1 MRKKTILVLVLVSL
15 VMCFS
20 GVTYSLFHSD
30 TSLAMENMDI
40 AEFVFN
46 ANRTNHIELN
56 FDDLVPGASKEFE
69 FSVTNSSDNL
79 ITDVTTEYMISLRT
93 FHFMPLTIELYKDDS
108 LVMNCNEDYSRG
120 SDNILVCNSDV
131 WELGHNEEEHDN
143 FKLRVVFSEV
153 YNDLEYSDLVD
164 FIDIDISSW
173 QKVKEQGVL

>member
-1 MRKKTILVLVLVSL
+1 MKKKTILVFVLVSL

-20 GVTYSLFHSD
+20 SVTYSLFNTD

-46 ANRTNHIELN
+46 ASRTNHIELN
-56 FDDLVPGASKEFE
+56 FDDLVPGGSKEFE
-69 FSVTNSSDNL
+69 FSVTNSKNNL
-79 ITDVTTEYMISLRT
+79 ITNVTTEYMISLRT

-120 SDNILVCNSDV
+120 SDNILVCNSDI
-131 WELGHNEEEHDN
+131 WELGHSKEESNN
-143 FKLRVVFSEV
+143 FKIIVVFPEV

-164 FIDIDISSW
+164 FIDVDISSW
-173 QKVKEQGVL
+173 QKVKE